1 MGAAA
6 TARRFVVQRRVR
18 SLVIVLFAPFVQIK
32 LSKPLYALGVHSA
45 VFCLPAI
52 IRRIVAP
59 ILAQRIRNVVRHL
72 RFFEYLR
79 NLLFRVFF
87 AYLAHLF
94 CLPFLQINLP
104 IASLSC
110 FSGTQHDIP
119 QLSCERIPVKQEE
132 PDILCTRLIW
142 LAYANPRS
150 TRPAGN
156 WLTPIM
162 LPKSFL
168 RFAQKLLCS
177 DMKNKRGASFFRN
190 LRLIRL
196 AMN

>member
-1 MGAAA
+1 MGAAT
-6 TARRFVVQRRVR
+6 TAWRFVVQRRVR
-18 SLVIVLFAPFVQIK
+18 SLVVVLFAPFVQLK
-32 LSKPLYALGVHSA
+32 LSKPLYALGVHTA
-45 VFCLPAI
+45 IFCLPAI

-87 AYLAHLF
+87 AYLAHLI
-94 CLPFLQINLP
+94 CLPILQINLP
-104 IASLSC
+104 LASLSC
-110 FSGTQHDIP
+110 FSGTQHDK
-119 QLSCERIPVKQEE
+119 SAVVRADTRKQES
-132 PDILCTRLIW
+132 PDILCTRLLW

-150 TRPAGN
+150 TRPTGN
-156 WLTPIM
+156 WLAPIM

>member
-18 SLVIVLFAPFVQIK
+18 SLVVVLFTPFVQLK

-59 ILAQRIRNVVRHL
+59 ILAQRIRNVVRLL

-119 QLSCERIPVKQEE
+119 QLSCERQSQKQEE
-132 PDILCTRLIW
+132 PDILCTRRL
-142 LAYANPRS
+142 
-150 TRPAGN
+150 G
-156 WLTPIM
+156 WLTPIRAVRA
-162 LPKSFL
+162 LRVIGSRQLCFPKAFCASH
-168 RFAQKLLCS
+168 
-177 DMKNKRGASFFRN
+177 KNFCVRT
-190 LRLIRL
+190 
-196 AMN
+196 